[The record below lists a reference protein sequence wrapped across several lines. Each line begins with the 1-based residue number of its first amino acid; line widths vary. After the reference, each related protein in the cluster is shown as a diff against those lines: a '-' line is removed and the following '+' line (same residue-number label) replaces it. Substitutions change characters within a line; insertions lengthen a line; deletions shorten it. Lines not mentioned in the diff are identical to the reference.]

1 MKQNK
6 LYRVNQRALHAD
18 YSLLNSLVYIEH
30 EISSVAKV
38 EHLSNQLRLHPTFCV
53 RKRVGCKLL
62 AREVS
67 LDSLSTPRGGC

>member
-1 MKQNK
+1 MKQLK
-6 LYRVNQRALHAD
+6 LCRVNQSALHSD
-18 YSLLNSLVYIEH
+18 NSLLNSLVYIEH
-30 EISSVAKV
+30 YISSLTKV
-38 EHLSNQLRLHPTFCV
+38 ELLSNQLRLHPTFCV

>member
-6 LYRVNQRALHAD
+6 LYRVNQSALHAD
-18 YSLLNSLVYIEH
+18 YALLNSLVYIEH
-30 EISSVAKV
+30 EISSLTKV
-38 EHLSNQLRLHPTFCV
+38 EHLSNQLRLYPTFCE

-67 LDSLSTPRGGC
+67 LDSLATPRGGC